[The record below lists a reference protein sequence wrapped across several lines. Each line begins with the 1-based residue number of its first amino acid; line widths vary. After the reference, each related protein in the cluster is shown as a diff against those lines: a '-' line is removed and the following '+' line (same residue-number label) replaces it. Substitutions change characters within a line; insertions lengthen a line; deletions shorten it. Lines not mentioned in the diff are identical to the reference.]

1 MRYWWKSLAI
11 SMSILSSW
19 RQRMSTEAQKR
30 ASAKYDADNT
40 VRITLKLN
48 KKTDAD
54 IIQKLESEP
63 NKNAYIK
70 AKLRE

>member
-1 MRYWWKSLAI
+1 
-11 SMSILSSW
+11 
-19 RQRMSTEAQKR
+19 MSTEAQKR

-40 VRITLKLN
+40 VRITLKFN

>member
-1 MRYWWKSLAI
+1 M
-11 SMSILSSW
+11 
-19 RQRMSTEAQKR
+19 MSTEAQKR
-30 ASAKYDADNT
+30 ASAKYNADNT

-63 NKNAYIK
+63 NKSAYIK

>member
-1 MRYWWKSLAI
+1 
-11 SMSILSSW
+11 
-19 RQRMSTEAQKR
+19 MSTEAQKR

-54 IIQKLESEP
+54 ILQKLESEP

-70 AKLRE
+70 EKLRA

>member
-1 MRYWWKSLAI
+1 
-11 SMSILSSW
+11 
-19 RQRMSTEAQKR
+19 MSTEAQKR

-54 IIQKLESEP
+54 IIQKLEPEP
-63 NKNAYIK
+63 NKSAYIK

>member
-1 MRYWWKSLAI
+1 MKNYIRVP
-11 SMSILSSW
+11 
-19 RQRMSTEAQKR
+19 MSTEAQKR

>member
-1 MRYWWKSLAI
+1 
-11 SMSILSSW
+11 
-19 RQRMSTEAQKR
+19 MSTEAQKR

-63 NKNAYIK
+63 KESAYIK

>member
-1 MRYWWKSLAI
+1 
-11 SMSILSSW
+11 
-19 RQRMSTEAQKR
+19 MSTEAQKR

-54 IIQKLESEP
+54 IIQKLESEQ

>member
-1 MRYWWKSLAI
+1 
-11 SMSILSSW
+11 
-19 RQRMSTEAQKR
+19 MSTEAQKR

-70 AKLRE
+70 TKLRE

>member
-1 MRYWWKSLAI
+1 
-11 SMSILSSW
+11 
-19 RQRMSTEAQKR
+19 MSTEAQKR

-54 IIQKLESEP
+54 IIQKLESET

>member
-1 MRYWWKSLAI
+1 
-11 SMSILSSW
+11 
-19 RQRMSTEAQKR
+19 MSTEAQKR

-70 AKLRE
+70 AMLRE

>member
-1 MRYWWKSLAI
+1 
-11 SMSILSSW
+11 
-19 RQRMSTEAQKR
+19 MSTEAQKR

-48 KKTDAD
+48 KKSDAD

-63 NKNAYIK
+63 TKSAYIK

>member
-1 MRYWWKSLAI
+1 
-11 SMSILSSW
+11 
-19 RQRMSTEAQKR
+19 MSTEAQKR
-30 ASAKYDADNT
+30 ASAKYDASNT

-70 AKLRE
+70 SKLRA

>member
-1 MRYWWKSLAI
+1 
-11 SMSILSSW
+11 
-19 RQRMSTEAQKR
+19 MSTEAQKR

-48 KKTDAD
+48 RKTDAD

-70 AKLRE
+70 VKLRA

>member
-1 MRYWWKSLAI
+1 
-11 SMSILSSW
+11 
-19 RQRMSTEAQKR
+19 MSTEAQKR
-30 ASAKYDADNT
+30 ASAKYDASNT

-54 IIQKLESEP
+54 IIKKLKSEP

>member
-1 MRYWWKSLAI
+1 
-11 SMSILSSW
+11 
-19 RQRMSTEAQKR
+19 MSTEAQKR

-40 VRITLKLN
+40 FRITLKLN

-70 AKLRE
+70 TKLRK

>member
-1 MRYWWKSLAI
+1 
-11 SMSILSSW
+11 
-19 RQRMSTEAQKR
+19 MSTEAQKR
-30 ASAKYDADNT
+30 ASAKYDANNT

-70 AKLRE
+70 EKLRE

>member
-1 MRYWWKSLAI
+1 
-11 SMSILSSW
+11 
-19 RQRMSTEAQKR
+19 MSTEAQKR
-30 ASAKYDADNT
+30 ASAKYDASNT

-70 AKLRE
+70 EKLRE

>member
-1 MRYWWKSLAI
+1 
-11 SMSILSSW
+11 
-19 RQRMSTEAQKR
+19 MSTEAQKR

-63 NKNAYIK
+63 NKSAYIK
-70 AKLRE
+70 AKLREQISTPLLGCYYCVC

>member
-1 MRYWWKSLAI
+1 
-11 SMSILSSW
+11 
-19 RQRMSTEAQKR
+19 MSTEAQKR

-48 KKTDAD
+48 KKTDTD

-63 NKNAYIK
+63 NKSAYIK

>member
-1 MRYWWKSLAI
+1 
-11 SMSILSSW
+11 
-19 RQRMSTEAQKR
+19 MSTEAQKR

-54 IIQKLESEP
+54 IIQKLEPEP

-70 AKLRE
+70 SKLRA

>member
-1 MRYWWKSLAI
+1 
-11 SMSILSSW
+11 
-19 RQRMSTEAQKR
+19 MSTEAQKR

-70 AKLRE
+70 AKPRE

>member
-1 MRYWWKSLAI
+1 
-11 SMSILSSW
+11 MSS
-19 RQRMSTEAQKR
+19 EAQKR

-70 AKLRE
+70 EKLRA

>member
-1 MRYWWKSLAI
+1 
-11 SMSILSSW
+11 
-19 RQRMSTEAQKR
+19 MSTEAQKR

-48 KKTDAD
+48 KKSDAD

-70 AKLRE
+70 SKLRE

>member
-1 MRYWWKSLAI
+1 
-11 SMSILSSW
+11 MSS
-19 RQRMSTEAQKR
+19 EAQKR

-48 KKTDAD
+48 RKTDAD
-54 IIQKLESEP
+54 IIQKLESKP

>member
-1 MRYWWKSLAI
+1 
-11 SMSILSSW
+11 
-19 RQRMSTEAQKR
+19 MSTEAQKR

-54 IIQKLESEP
+54 IIQKRESEP
-63 NKNAYIK
+63 NKSAYIK